1 MPRHPYILCR
11 YQIATGDDRLD
22 ATGQTAFFRENQ
34 GQFRPYPTRRDR
46 PPANAIIMEVEPLE
60 CGGYDA
66 LSFYVGYQPGYRTK
80 FGYNARTQKRTS
92 DVVQDDN
99 IRSAHIVAVPRLGCM
114 AIEDRTGEHNI
125 NHSTAVRAL
134 RSIVSETL
142 NEGDFS
148 VLHLSDEDVRK
159 ILEEWEL
166 IQYDYSIR
174 PLNPISV
181 SDLADLR
188 SEAMKIDNVAVDS
201 GQLKPPAGDTMVSKG
216 GIVTQT
222 QAVVDAGYGQSGAR
236 AITAE
241 GNEARFPKPKF
252 HMNKEK
258 NFAEREKPRFLK
270 ILFDADEDGPD
281 TDGIV
286 KTLVSFYG
294 HAPKA

>member
-1 MPRHPYILCR
+1 
-11 YQIATGDDRLD
+11 
-22 ATGQTAFFRENQ
+22 
-34 GQFRPYPTRRDR
+34 
-46 PPANAIIMEVEPLE
+46 MEAEPLTSD
-60 CGGYDA
+60 GYDA
-66 LSFYVGYQPGYRTK
+66 VSFYVGYQPGYRTK
-80 FGYNARTQKRTS
+80 TGYNTRTQKRTTN
-92 DVVQDDN
+92 VVEDDN

-125 NHSTAVRAL
+125 GQATAVRAL
-134 RSIVSETL
+134 RSIAAETL
-142 NEGDFS
+142 DNGDVA
-148 VLHLSDEDVRK
+148 VLHLNDDDVRR
-159 ILEEWEL
+159 ILAEWEL

-181 SDLADLR
+181 SELADLR

-201 GQLKPPAGDTMVSKG
+201 GQLKPPVGDTMVSKG

-236 AITAE
+236 AITPE

-270 ILFDADEDGPD
+270 ILFDADEDGTPD
-281 TDGIV
+281 VAGIAL
-286 KTLVSFYG
+286 TLVRFYS
-294 HAPKA
+294 HDKKA

>member
-1 MPRHPYILCR
+1 
-11 YQIATGDDRLD
+11 
-22 ATGQTAFFRENQ
+22 
-34 GQFRPYPTRRDR
+34 
-46 PPANAIIMEVEPLE
+46 
-60 CGGYDA
+60 
-66 LSFYVGYQPGYRTK
+66 
-80 FGYNARTQKRTS
+80 
-92 DVVQDDN
+92 
-99 IRSAHIVAVPRLGCM
+99 M

-125 NHSTAVRAL
+125 GQTTAVRAL
-134 RSIVSETL
+134 RSIASETL
-142 NEGDFS
+142 KEGDFS

-188 SEAMKIDNVAVDS
+188 SEAMKIDNVAIDS

-236 AITAE
+236 AITTE

-281 TDGIV
+281 TLGIA

-294 HAPKA
+294 HAKKA